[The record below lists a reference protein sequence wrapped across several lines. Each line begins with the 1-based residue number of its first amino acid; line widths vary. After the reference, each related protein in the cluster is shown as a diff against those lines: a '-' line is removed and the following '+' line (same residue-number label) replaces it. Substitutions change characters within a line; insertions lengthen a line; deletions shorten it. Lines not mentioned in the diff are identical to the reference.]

1 MTTTAPAGAAAPSAG
16 KQTKLTGIRRT
27 AARRMIAAWA
37 APVFHLSVEV
47 DMTNALRTKEFEP
60 SATVTDAVLGACA
73 TALRAHPALNAH
85 YADEVVTTFDD
96 VHLGVAVA
104 TDAGLMVPVI
114 HGADGLSLPELAAA
128 RKDVVAR
135 ARAGRLAMADV
146 SGGTFTVSN
155 LGMMGID
162 RFDAILNVPQVAIL
176 AVGSTRQR
184 QVWVSGDKA
193 GDKAGTG
200 GAPDWRPTAEFTLTC
215 DHRAI
220 DGATGAAFLAAVRD
234 EVQTP
239 R

>member
-1 MTTTAPAGAAAPSAG
+1 MTTTAPATPAPPGST
-16 KQTKLTGIRRT
+16 QTRLTGVRRT

-37 APVFHLSVEV
+37 APVFHLTVEV
-47 DMTNALRTKEFEP
+47 DMTNALRTKESEP
-60 SATVTDAVLGACA
+60 TATVTDALLAACA
-73 TALRAHPALNAH
+73 DALRAHPALNAH
-85 YADEVVTTFDD
+85 YADEVVTTFDA

-114 HGADGLSLPELAAA
+114 HGADGLDLPGLAVA
-128 RKDVVAR
+128 RKDVVSR
-135 ARAGRLAMADV
+135 ARGGKLAMADV

-176 AVGSTRQR
+176 AVGSTRR
-184 QVWVSGDKA
+184 RPVWVGDERS
-193 GDKAGTG
+193 
-200 GAPDWRPTAEFTLTC
+200 GAPEWRPIAEFTLTC

-234 EVQTP
+234 LVQAG

>member
-1 MTTTAPAGAAAPSAG
+1 MTATTAPATEAPAG
-16 KQTKLTGIRRT
+16 TPTRLTGIRRT

-37 APVFHLSVEV
+37 APVFHLTVEV
-47 DMTNALRTKEFEP
+47 DMTNALHTKVSEP
-60 SATVTDAVLGACA
+60 SATVTDALLAACA

-114 HGADGLSLPELAAA
+114 HGADRLTLPALAAS

-135 ARAGRLAMADV
+135 ARAGKLAMSDV
-146 SGGTFTVSN
+146 TGGTFTVSN

-176 AVGSTRQR
+176 AVGSTRHR
-184 QVWVSGDKA
+184 QVWADGDQT
-193 GDKAGTG
+193 GDG
-200 GAPDWRPTAEFTLTC
+200 GAPQWRPIAEFTLTC

-220 DGATGAAFLAAVRD
+220 DGATGAAFLAAIRD
-234 EVQTP
+234 RLEG
-239 R
+239 RN

>member
-1 MTTTAPAGAAAPSAG
+1 MTSVAATDAPAGTA
-16 KQTKLTGIRRT
+16 TKLTGIRRT

-47 DMTNALRTKEFEP
+47 DMSAALRTKESEP
-60 SATVTDAVLGACA
+60 TATVTDALLAACA
-73 TALRAHPALNAH
+73 SALRSNPALNAH
-85 YADEVVTTFDD
+85 YADEVVTTFDE

-104 TDAGLMVPVI
+104 TGAGLMVPVI
-114 HGADGLSLPELAAA
+114 HGADARSLAELAQA
-128 RKDVVAR
+128 RRDVVVR
-135 ARAGRLAMADV
+135 ARDGKLGMADV

-184 QVWVSGDKA
+184 QVWVGDEFD
-193 GDKAGTG
+193 GPTS
-200 GAPDWRPTAEFTLTC
+200 WRPIAEFTLTC

-220 DGATGAAFLAAVRD
+220 DGATGAAFLTTVRD
-234 EVQTP
+234 LVQAGI
-239 R
+239 